1 MSLFFNMLSR
11 LVIAFFQGASVFWFH
26 GCRHHLQ
33 WVILEPP
40 KIKSLTVSIVSP
52 SISHEV
58 ILVFWM
64 LSFKPTISLFSF
76 TVIKSLFSSYLLSAI
91 RVVLCAYLRLLI
103 FLSAILIPA
112 CAPSSLAF
120 RMMYSAAAAAKLLLS
135 CLTLC
140 YPIDCSPP
148 GSSVPGILQARILE
162 WAAIS
167 FSDVLCI
174 EVK

>member
-1 MSLFFNMLSR
+1 MFGVKPAFSLS
-11 LVIAFFQGASVFWFH
+11 
-26 GCRHHLQ
+26 
-33 WVILEPP
+33 
-40 KIKSLTVSIVSP
+40 
-52 SISHEV
+52 
-58 ILVFWM
+58 
-64 LSFKPTISLFSF
+64 SF
-76 TVIKSLFSSYLLSAI
+76 TFIKRFFSSSSLSAI

-162 WAAIS
+162 WVAIS
-167 FSDVLCI
+167 FSNTCMNAKSPQSCPTLCDPMDSSLPGSSIHGILQARVLEWGAI
-174 EVK
+174 AFSVLFSYF